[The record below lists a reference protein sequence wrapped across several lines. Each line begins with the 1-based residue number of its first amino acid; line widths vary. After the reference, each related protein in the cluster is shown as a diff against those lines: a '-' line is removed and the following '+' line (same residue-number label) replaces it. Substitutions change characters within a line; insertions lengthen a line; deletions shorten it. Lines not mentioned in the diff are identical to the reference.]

1 ESGQNGTQK
10 VNIYKDQDFSNDA
23 PPPIPPRPPDMIR
36 NESPSP
42 PPPPNLPPPGGP
54 IYVRLR
60 RDDDDDLE
68 DLNFRYK
75 PRPKDGTQSESSEED
90 PTPWYLNG
98 SNEVPRTAWEEDEE
112 EAPPPPPPRN
122 DQLGIIP
129 PDNDDDEA
137 PPPLPP
143 RNDQMKATPSHE
155 APPMRDEVTEDRVRP
170 PRDETGEEEEEEEEE
185 EFEEDTGHF
194 LGVGRGDET
203 GELPP
208 LPPVRPPR
216 DLTPP
221 PLPVK
226 MRKKEPEEERE
237 REKVVMGSSNDEEA
251 LIRELT
257 ELERLVDDKATPK
270 QLTSEEL
277 RIKEASELRRR
288 LREERA
294 TRLQAKV
301 QLMQEN
307 LRTQETREYTV
318 PLLLVGVALIV
329 VSYSVYYYLTKS

>member
-1 ESGQNGTQK
+1 MRSSK
-10 VNIYKDQDFSNDA
+10 KS
-23 PPPIPPRPPDMIR
+23 
-36 NESPSP
+36 
-42 PPPPNLPPPGGP
+42 GGP

-90 PTPWYLNG
+90 PTPWYMNG

-122 DQLGIIP
+122 DQLGILP
-129 PDNDDDEA
+129 PDNDDKA

-216 DLTPP
+216 DLTSP

-237 REKVVMGSSNDEEA
+237 RVAMGSSNDEEA

-277 RIKEASELRRR
+277 RIKYVNFNGRHKLFKLLFKWKADPAIKLSEGYTALSLSMTPEISALIYNCMYKLPDDSESELG
-288 LREERA
+288 
-294 TRLQAKV
+294 
-301 QLMQEN
+301 
-307 LRTQETREYTV
+307 TQEFDSILRLILTQ
-318 PLLLVGVALIV
+318 LLH
-329 VSYSVYYYLTKS
+329 KR